1 MVVVVVELLRI
12 RMNETGAAAVR
23 QRHAVRDVVVM
34 MVVEPVG
41 LGAAAREFPWNR
53 SNGGRE

>member
-41 LGAAAREFPWNR
+41 LGGAAREARRR

>member
-1 MVVVVVELLRI
+1 MVVVELLRI

-23 QRHAVRDVVVM
+23 QRHAVGEVVVR